1 MRPSRLSLFLTL
13 AAMLLASGLASHA
26 QTGGTFCV
34 TIEGIKQGKFKGEMA
49 RAICGD
55 RIPGVRFSY
64 QVSSPHDMATGQAS
78 GKRQHNP
85 VVVTVEWGPA
95 TPQIFQAVATNEV
108 LKSVVIEFIRT
119 GATGVQE
126 VYQTIRLT
134 NATVSSVRMHVN
146 EPQPGGPA
154 ENRALADVAFAF
166 QRIEIENRPGKTM
179 AADDWSR

>member
-1 MRPSRLSLFLTL
+1 MNLK
-13 AAMLLASGLASHA
+13 
-26 QTGGTFCV
+26 
-34 TIEGIKQGKFKGEMA
+34 GIKLTWLGHATFRIETPGGKIVIIDPWVMGNPKCPDSEKQVKKVDILLCTHGH
-49 RAICGD
+49 GD
-55 RIPGVRFSY
+55 HIGDAVEI
-64 QVSSPHDMATGQAS
+64 A
-78 GKRQHNP
+78 RQHNP

-154 ENRALADVAFAF
+154 DNRALADVAFAF

-179 AADDWSR
+179 AVDDWAR